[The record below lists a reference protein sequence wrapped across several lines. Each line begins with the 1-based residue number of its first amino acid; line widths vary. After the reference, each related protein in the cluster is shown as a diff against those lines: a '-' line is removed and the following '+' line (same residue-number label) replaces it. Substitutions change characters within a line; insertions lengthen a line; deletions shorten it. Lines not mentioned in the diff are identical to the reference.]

1 MTVKTA
7 LTVSMIKA
15 KILAIIGWFFG
26 VIFLL
31 AVIATLP
38 GVVEGDF
45 KLSTTLVALVLLS
58 PCIYAIVCS
67 WKIKARIKRYKLY
80 VTLISLHDMT
90 SIAELAGHLHKTQE
104 FVKKDLEV
112 MISLRYFDNALYD
125 PKNNEIVISDKS
137 YTEMLAQAN
146 KDAPMKEVI
155 CENCGGSNRIIVRK
169 VVKCKFCGTFLE

>member
-7 LTVSMIKA
+7 LTVSMIKG
-15 KILAIIGWFFG
+15 KILAIVGWFFG
-26 VIFLL
+26 VPLL
-31 AVIATLP
+31 VVFIATLP
-38 GVVEGDF
+38 GVKEDF
-45 KLSTTLVALVLLS
+45 DLGLTLFTLALLC
-58 PCIYAIVCS
+58 PFIYAIVCS

-90 SIAELAGHLHKTQE
+90 SVAELAGHLHKTQE

-112 MISLRYFDNALYD
+112 MISLRYFDNALLD
-125 PKNNEIVISDKS
+125 PKNNEIVISNKS